1 MEAAVSA
8 SGSPS
13 NAAAGSGG
21 ARAGT
26 GAAAEGG
33 PRIRLESLGEF
44 APLHE
49 ALLAGDELAIDPVF
63 TFGDL
68 SRATPSLLGP
78 DALAAASH
86 NALALFVPI
95 PVITRHVQL
104 TTTLEWV
111 RDRLAE
117 NLHENWAMSKIEQGW
132 SFGES
137 RDERTRRHPYL
148 VPFDKLPRTEK
159 QYNLALAH
167 ETLRIIL
174 TLGYRIQIDI
184 ERVKNPSRMRTIRL
198 PNNFLQAN
206 GYRPAPLELGDQ
218 QLSEHTTDLVQLIA
232 ENTHNVWCRDRIIQG
247 WTHGPVEEQARKR
260 TPHLVPFERVD
271 PYIQQVNRDSAAS
284 SIRTLLAYG
293 CTIEPAPPEQL
304 VESRKKA
311 KPKQLDQNLLVG
323 TANEPRIYRAQSD
336 YAVTRGRW
344 YFEAEVVTG
353 GEARVGWVQR
363 GSPAHGALGTDPREY
378 VFDGLDMRKLRGGQ
392 SEAFGSQWFVGAVIS
407 CLLDLHEKTICFEMN
422 GERLMDSF
430 GQDFA
435 FKNIDTSDGYLP
447 VVSVGPGQ
455 RVKLNFG
462 HDVNSLKFF
471 TCNAMH
477 EGYQPFAV
485 YMTRNIPLW
494 FTNTVP
500 SFVYLRDLPNPSV
513 KLLPSLAG
521 NESWPILSVQALSY
535 SSSLPHQAL
544 PPHPNTGYTVLRL
557 ALPIVCSA
565 SYCPPQVQFRDDTP
579 RRKIAPSSSSMQLR
593 NVTRG
598 AAADKLGAELGVSSP
613 QLAAS
618 TVRRRSVDVSGRG
631 ASGAGAPIAGSP
643 NSAQPAAS
651 GPGART
657 ASARRSP
664 PPATGKAA
672 GTRSKS
678 PFAFFGR
685 LVSDATVRGVFR
697 VLITSLLQLRVNLEC
712 VYCTPISENN
722 SRILVS
728 IVFLI

>member
-1 MEAAVSA
+1 MAASELELVAETEAAAASA
-8 SGSPS
+8 SGS
-13 NAAAGSGG
+13 AGDGAGAGSGSG
-21 ARAGT
+21 ARM
-26 GAAAEGG
+26 GAESG

-49 ALLAGDELAIDPVF
+49 ALLAGDELAIEPLF

-68 SRATPSLLGP
+68 SRSTPSLLGP
-78 DALAAASH
+78 DALAAASR
-86 NALALFVPI
+86 NSLALFVPI

-132 SFGES
+132 TFGES
-137 RDERTRRHPYL
+137 RDERSRKHPYL

-167 ETLRIIL
+167 ETLRIVL

-184 ERVKNPSRMRTIRL
+184 ERVKNPSRMRTVRL
-198 PNNFLQAN
+198 ANNYLQPN
-206 GYRPAPLELGDQ
+206 GYRPAPLEVNDQ
-218 QLSEHTTDLVQLIA
+218 LLNEHTTELVQLIA

-247 WTHGPVEEQARKR
+247 WTHGPVEDQARKR

-284 SIRTLLAYG
+284 SLKTLLAYG

-323 TANEPRIYRAQSD
+323 TSNEPRIYRAQSD

-344 YFEAEVVTG
+344 YFEAEVVSG

-378 VFDGLDMRKLRGGQ
+378 VFDGLEVRKLRGGQ
-392 SEAFGSQWFVGAVIS
+392 SEAFGSQWFAGAVIS
-407 CLLDLHEKTICFEMN
+407 CLLDLHEKMICFEMN
-422 GERLMDSF
+422 GERQMDSF

-435 FKNIDTSDGYLP
+435 FKNIDTAEGYLP
-447 VVSVGPGQ
+447 AISVGPGQ

-500 SFVYLRDLPNPSV
+500 SFVNQRDLPNPSV

-535 SSSLPHQAL
+535 SSALPHQAL
-544 PPHPNTGYTVLRL
+544 PHPNNGYTVLRL
-557 ALPIVCSA
+557 ALPIVCNS
-565 SYCPPQVQFRDDTP
+565 SYGPPQVQFLEDHP
-579 RRKIAPSSSSMQLR
+579 RRKTRRVSRGGLPEKRGDETSPPQQAPS
-593 NVTRG
+593 V
-598 AAADKLGAELGVSSP
+598 
-613 QLAAS
+613 
-618 TVRRRSVDVSGRG
+618 VRRRSALGAPDVGSPRVAQPT
-631 ASGAGAPIAGSP
+631 ASGAGTRIAPELATTAKGS
-643 NSAQPAAS
+643 NA
-651 GPGART
+651 
-657 ASARRSP
+657 
-664 PPATGKAA
+664 
-672 GTRSKS
+672 RSKS

-685 LVSDATVRGVFR
+685 LVADASGSRG
-697 VLITSLLQLRVNLEC
+697 
-712 VYCTPISENN
+712 
-722 SRILVS
+722 ILVF
-728 IVFLI
+728 I